1 MIRRIGIILFLWSSF
16 STAQN
21 LVFQIN
27 DTVSYFQD
35 DLMIGLFTLDNKN
48 YLIKVTV
55 NDSTILYKEYKKSGV
70 LISSYTTNLDGYNN
84 GGYYSLN
91 LQDSSKTISKFNNG
105 DIEYSFT
112 VNATGD
118 TIGVEKKV
126 SDSLNYNMQ
135 IKNGVKKIWFTD
147 YKQFY
152 TGEYKE
158 FNCKTN
164 VLIKKGEYIIIK
176 ETDVIDV
183 SKYREKLKEYGL
195 GEVNF
200 RGKENKKE
208 IPIGTWYFYD
218 SNGSEFKKIKYDW
231 EGVLI
236 NAYLKK

>member
-1 MIRRIGIILFLWSSF
+1 
-16 STAQN
+16 
-21 LVFQIN
+21 
-27 DTVSYFQD
+27 
-35 DLMIGLFTLDNKN
+35 
-48 YLIKVTV
+48 
-55 NDSTILYKEYKKSGV
+55 
-70 LISSYTTNLDGYNN
+70 
-84 GGYYSLN
+84 
-91 LQDSSKTISKFNNG
+91 
-105 DIEYSFT
+105 
-112 VNATGD
+112 
-118 TIGVEKKV
+118 
-126 SDSLNYNMQ
+126 MQ

-200 RGKENKKE
+200 RGNENKKE

-218 SNGSEFKKIKYDW
+218 LNGSEFKKIKYDW